1 MVAAGRRVARLR
13 ASDFA
18 SLGETRFRI
27 DLIRQSPMPAIL
39 EIYHEILLRGEEE
52 EEEEEEEEPRLR
64 RRERQIGI
72 AFRLRRGRSNRKII
86 NGRLSL
92 LRMQLSSCELP
103 FGQSTATK
111 R

>member
-52 EEEEEEEEPRLR
+52 EEEEEEEPRLR

-72 AFRLRRGRSNRKII
+72 AFRLRRGRSNKKII

-92 LRMQLSSCELP
+92 LRMQLSSSELP